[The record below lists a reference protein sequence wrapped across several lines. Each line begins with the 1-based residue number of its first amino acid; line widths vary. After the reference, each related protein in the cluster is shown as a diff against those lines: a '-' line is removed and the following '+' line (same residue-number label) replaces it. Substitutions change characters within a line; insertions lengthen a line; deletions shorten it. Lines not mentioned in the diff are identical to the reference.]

1 MSRQK
6 VDVVLTDINMKEMSG
21 LEVLRQA
28 KLLYPDIEVI
38 MTTGFGGH
46 ELAVQSLRAGALDYL
61 PKPVNLDQLLWSVQK
76 ATEKIR
82 LYRSSLYRNRELK
95 LSSEIMAKMNEE
107 QEKIIAERTA
117 KLTQT
122 QASLIQTSKLATLG
136 EMSAG
141 MAHELNQPL
150 GGISLVSQT
159 MRKLKSRNLLTD
171 EELDKSLK
179 DIDTCVKR
187 MTKII
192 QHVRTFARQENLKF
206 TEVDVNETIESAIM
220 LLGEQLRIHGIE
232 LTKTFGAALPKI
244 VGEPYQLEQVW
255 INLITNSRDALDEM
269 GAKHQ
274 AEKTEFTKKLSLRT
288 WFEETE
294 LRVEVIDNGI
304 GMTQDQLEKVFQPF
318 YTTKPV
324 GKGMGLGMS
333 ITYGIL
339 EAHKGKIEIHSE
351 KGKGTTILVK
361 LPVALKNE
369 TKNGVI

>member
-1 MSRQK
+1 M
-6 VDVVLTDINMKEMSG
+6 LTDINMKEMSG